1 MKKATQQ
8 HSLTPAGT
16 KFMNFTLIEL
26 LVVIAIIAILA
37 AMLLPAL
44 SAARE
49 RARDANCRNVM
60 KQIGLANV
68 MYANENKE
76 YITVAYMAVNG
87 VTGVNACWFAH
98 LSHYA
103 YHGKVGEPGPYNLEY
118 PRSFSCPSADVPYS
132 PTVSNWYTNYALN
145 RYLYDPDNTNNL
157 SAYHPTLGDIPDV
170 SSTFFAGHSK
180 SANKIALTQGNEQ
193 FYPHNQYSNMVFLDG
208 HVDSRDEKSMMIESG
223 KKPVIYFP
231 KGE

>member
-1 MKKATQQ
+1 MKKSTRILSFRSTGMK
-8 HSLTPAGT
+8 HMS
-16 KFMNFTLIEL
+16 FTLIEL

-49 RARDANCRNVM
+49 RARDANCRNQM
-60 KQIGLANV
+60 KTIGLANI

-76 YITVAYMAVNG
+76 YITVAYMPING
-87 VTGVNACWFAH
+87 VKGIKACWSAH

-103 YHGKVGEPGPYNLEY
+103 YHGKIGETGPYNLAF
-118 PRSFSCPSADVPYS
+118 PKSFECPSADVPYS
-132 PTVSNWYTNYALN
+132 PSVSNWYANYALN

-157 SAYHPTLGDIPDV
+157 YAYHPTLGDIPDV

-180 SANKIALTQGNEQ
+180 NANKIVLAQGNEQ
-193 FYPHNQYSNMVFLDG
+193 FYPHNGHANMVFLDG
-208 HVDSRDEKSMMIESG
+208 HVESRDVKSMMIESG
-223 KKPVIYFP
+223 KKPVIWYP

>member
-1 MKKATQQ
+1 MRNHSFRCAGMKYVC
-8 HSLTPAGT
+8 
-16 KFMNFTLIEL
+16 FTLIEL

-60 KQIGLANV
+60 KQIGLANI
-68 MYANENKE
+68 MYANDNKE
-76 YITVAYMAVNG
+76 YITVAYMPLNG
-87 VTGVNACWFAH
+87 VTGLKACWFAH

-103 YHGKVGEPGPYNLEY
+103 YHGKLGEPGPYQLEF
-118 PRSFSCPSADVPYS
+118 PKSFECPSADVPYS

-145 RYLYDPDNTNNL
+145 RYLYDPEDTNNL
-157 SAYHPTLGDIPDV
+157 YAYHPTLGDIPDV
-170 SSTFFAGHSK
+170 SSTFFAGH
-180 SANKIALTQGNEQ
+180 NKNTTNIVLKQGNQQ
-193 FYPHNQYSNMVFLDG
+193 FYPHNKQSNMVFLDG
-208 HVDSRDEKSMMIESG
+208 HVESRDEKSMMIESG
-223 KKPVIYFP
+223 KKPIIWFP